1 MAVNNDIRVASDF
14 LIGSA
19 NNSSI
24 FYKYVVVFVCVCVC
38 ISLLVLL
45 IMSYTYGT
53 YNRCIP
59 YRITEDIN
67 DEDQSSSSDNSE
79 NKIQVLMVSSPDR
92 DDRVFPKVGI

>member
-1 MAVNNDIRVASDF
+1 M
-14 LIGSA
+14 LITA
-19 NNSSI
+19 LYSI
-24 FYKYVVVFVCVCVC
+24 NMLLYLYIYIYNFS
-38 ISLLVLL
+38 SLLVLL

-67 DEDQSSSSDNSE
+67 DEDQSSSSSANIE

>member
-1 MAVNNDIRVASDF
+1 
-14 LIGSA
+14 
-19 NNSSI
+19 
-24 FYKYVVVFVCVCVC
+24 
-38 ISLLVLL
+38 
-45 IMSYTYGT
+45 MSYAYGT

-67 DEDQSSSSDNSE
+67 DEDQSSSSSANIE